1 MVLPQWRHVSHTGG
15 GVPPI
20 DCPVKQPCI
29 PNIGVGKTG
38 CPGRVHPVA
47 VEVAPME
54 GQAVAKEGS
63 NEGIPI
69 EWRPPA

>member
-1 MVLPQWRHVSHTGG
+1 MLEGG
-15 GVPPI
+15 APPI
-20 DCPVKQPCI
+20 DGPVNQPCI
-29 PNIGVGKTG
+29 PDAGVRKTG

-54 GQAVAKEGS
+54 GHMVAMEDP

-69 EWRPPA
+69 V